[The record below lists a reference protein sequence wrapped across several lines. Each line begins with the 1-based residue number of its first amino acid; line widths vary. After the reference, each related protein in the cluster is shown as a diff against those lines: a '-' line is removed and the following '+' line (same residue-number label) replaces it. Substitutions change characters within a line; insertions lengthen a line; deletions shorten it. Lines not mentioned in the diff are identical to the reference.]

1 MLVSYEKKN
10 STDHS
15 KGSTV
20 LNLVCSLK
28 NISRHH
34 NLAALLAVQHENVR
48 DLIIDQENWRQ
59 NQEKYL
65 FLIHSISIAFVL
77 FFIEKKFLPIHD
89 SNKKVLAPSL

>member
-1 MLVSYEKKN
+1 MLVYYEKKN

-20 LNLVCSLK
+20 LNLLCSLK
-28 NISRHH
+28 NLGRHH

-48 DLIIDQENWRQ
+48 DPIIDQENWQQ

-65 FLIHSISIAFVL
+65 FFIHSISITFVL
-77 FFIEKKFLPIHD
+77 FRTRSSPY
-89 SNKKVLAPSL
+89 